1 MLRILKAQ
9 CADKNAGAA
18 SPRAGIILLDMVL
31 ALAVF
36 ALLVLL
42 ALPMLPRGTTGSRV
56 GAYAAEIAAVLK
68 IDRSA
73 AARTGREV
81 ATSVDVA
88 GRRIASGATART
100 VTLPQD
106 VTIDV
111 IASNLCAAAPG
122 RFAIVFAPDGRSC
135 GAVIR
140 LVKGERD
147 WRIRINWLTG
157 FINVVAPD
165 RS

>member
-1 MLRILKAQ
+1 MLRILKAR
-9 CADKNAGAA
+9 CADSDAGAA
-18 SPRAGIILLDMVL
+18 SPQAGVILLDMVL
-31 ALAVF
+31 AMAVF
-36 ALLVLL
+36 ALLALL
-42 ALPMLPRGTTGSRV
+42 VLPMLPRGTTGSRV
-56 GAYAAEIAAVLK
+56 GAYAAEIAALLK

-73 AARTGREV
+73 AARSGREV

-88 GRRIASGATART
+88 SRRIASGSSRRT
-100 VTLPQD
+100 VTLPDD
-106 VTIDV
+106 VTVDV
-111 IASNLCAAAPG
+111 VASTLCTAAPG